1 MYNFSINFLKFYQE
15 FFQED
20 GFKWSLKETNNK
32 LIEDKIKDTQIRFF
46 LGATRPHNH
55 YELTSF
61 VNFVWFRFCLALRIV
76 GLATCSC

>member
-32 LIEDKIKDTQIRFF
+32 LIEDKIKEYKII
-46 LGATRPHNH
+46 N
-55 YELTSF
+55 
-61 VNFVWFRFCLALRIV
+61 N
-76 GLATCSC
+76 